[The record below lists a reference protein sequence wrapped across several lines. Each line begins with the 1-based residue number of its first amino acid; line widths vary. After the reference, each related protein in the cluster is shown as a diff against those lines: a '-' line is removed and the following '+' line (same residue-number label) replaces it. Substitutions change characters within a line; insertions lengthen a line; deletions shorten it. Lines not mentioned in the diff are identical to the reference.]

1 MRDPTLPWRDQPFD
15 RHRESCAGRLRV
27 SRAVTD
33 GIRVIVVGAGF
44 SGLAAALALTRA
56 GAHVRVLEARDRVGG
71 RVLTRWLPDGT
82 QLDLGAQWIGPTQD
96 RMYALVAEHRLA
108 TFPSAAVGAPT
119 LLWAGQRRTEPPA
132 QAGRVFRLLDEY
144 AARLDPAA
152 PWQAPEATQWDRT
165 ILGGWLRA
173 TAGDGDT
180 ADYLG
185 RLLAGGL
192 LATGADELS
201 LLHLL
206 FYLRSAG
213 GTGPLLGMAGGAQ
226 QDRIVGGPPALAERM
241 AAALPPGTLT
251 LATPVR
257 AIAQTIDGVTAW
269 TNTGRVDGDAVVV
282 ALAPALAS
290 RIRYD
295 PPLPALRDGL
305 TQRMPMGSALK
316 VHAVY
321 PEPFWRADGLSGVAT
336 SSAGPLTETVDNSTP
351 TSPLG
356 VLTGF
361 SYSSNA
367 AALREMSSEQR
378 RRCLLDAFATVVGP
392 RAGDPMELVEYDWSA
407 EEWTRGC
414 FSGALTPGTWSTYG
428 PQLRAPVGRVHWAG
442 TETATRWTG
451 YLEGAVRAGERAA
464 AEVLAV

>member
-1 MRDPTLPWRDQPFD
+1 MSDGMR
-15 RHRESCAGRLRV
+15 V
-27 SRAVTD
+27 V
-33 GIRVIVVGAGF
+33 VVGAGF
-44 SGLAAALALTRA
+44 SGLAAALALSRA
-56 GAHVRVLEARDRVGG
+56 GARVRVLKARDRVGG
-71 RVLTRWLPDGT
+71 RVLTRRLADGT

-96 RMYALVAEHRLA
+96 RMYALVAEHGLDTFA
-108 TFPSAAVGAPT
+108 TAALGASV
-119 LLWAGQRRTEPPA
+119 LLWAGQRRAEPPA
-132 QAGRVFRLLDEY
+132 QVGRVLGLLDEY

-152 PWQAPEATQWDRT
+152 PWQAPEAAQWDRT
-165 ILGGWLRA
+165 ILGGWLRG
-173 TAGDGDT
+173 TAGDDDT
-180 ADYLG
+180 AAYLG

-192 LATGADELS
+192 LATGADEVS

-226 QDRIVGGPPALAERM
+226 QDRIVGGPPLLAERM
-241 AAALPPGTLT
+241 AAALPPGALT
-251 LATPVR
+251 LAAPVR
-257 AIAQTIDGVTAW
+257 TIGQSVDGVTAW
-269 TNTGRVDGDAVVV
+269 TDTGRVDADAAVVAV
-282 ALAPALAS
+282 PPALAG

-336 SSAGPLTETVDNSTP
+336 SSAGLLTETVDNSTP

-361 SYSSNA
+361 SYSSDA
-367 AALREMSSEQR
+367 AVLREMAPAR
-378 RRCLLDAFATVVGP
+378 RRQCLLEAFAAVVGP
-392 RAGDPMELVEYDWSA
+392 HAEDPVDLVEYDWSA
-407 EEWTRGC
+407 DEWTRGC
-414 FSGALTPGTWSTYG
+414 FSGALTPGAWRTYG
-428 PQLRAPVGRVHWAG
+428 PSLRATVGRVHWAG
-442 TETATRWTG
+442 TETATRWSG

-464 AEVLAV
+464 AEVLAG

>member
-1 MRDPTLPWRDQPFD
+1 MGQAV
-15 RHRESCAGRLRV
+15 AGKQ
-27 SRAVTD
+27 SAVTD
-33 GIRVIVVGAGF
+33 GIRVVVVGAGF
-44 SGLAAALALTRA
+44 SGLAAALALSRA
-56 GAHVRVLEARDRVGG
+56 GAQVRVLEARDRVGG
-71 RVLTRWLPDGT
+71 RVLTRWLPEVT

-96 RMYALVAEHRLA
+96 RMYALVAEHGLA
-108 TFPSAAVGAPT
+108 TFASAALGAPT
-119 LLWAGQRRTEPPA
+119 LLWAGQRRAEPPA
-132 QAGRVFRLLDEY
+132 DVGRVLGLLDGY

-152 PWQAPEATQWDRT
+152 PWQAPEAAQWDRT
-165 ILGGWLRA
+165 NLGGWLRA
-173 TAGDGDT
+173 TAGDDDT

-251 LATPVR
+251 FATPVR
-257 AIAQTIDGVTAW
+257 SIQQSIDGVTAW
-269 TNTGRVDGDAVVV
+269 TDTGRVAADAVVV
-282 ALAPALAS
+282 ALPPALAG

-295 PPLPALRDGL
+295 PPLPVLRDGL

-321 PEPFWRADGLSGVAT
+321 AEPFWRADGLSGVST

-361 SYSSNA
+361 SYAGEA
-367 AALREMSSEQR
+367 AALRGMSPAR
-378 RRCLLDAFATVVGP
+378 RRQCLLEAFASVVGP
-392 RAGDPMELVEYDWSA
+392 RAEEPVDLVEYDWSA
-407 EEWTRGC
+407 DEWTRGC
-414 FSGALTPGTWSTYG
+414 FCGALTPGTWQTYG
-428 PQLRAPVGRVHWAG
+428 PHLRAPVGRVHWAG

-464 AEVLAV
+464 AEVLAG

>member
-1 MRDPTLPWRDQPFD
+1 MVD
-15 RHRESCAGRLRV
+15 GLRV
-27 SRAVTD
+27 V
-33 GIRVIVVGAGF
+33 VVGAGF
-44 SGLAAALALTRA
+44 SGLAAALALSRA
-56 GAHVRVLEARDRVGG
+56 GAQVRVLEARDRVGG
-71 RVLTRWLPDGT
+71 RVLTRWLPEVT

-96 RMYALVAEHRLA
+96 RMYALVAEYGLA
-108 TFPSAAVGAPT
+108 IFASASVGAPT
-119 LLWAGQRRTEPPA
+119 LLWGGQRRAEPPA
-132 QAGRVFRLLDEY
+132 QVGRVLGLLDEY

-152 PWQAPEATQWDRT
+152 PWATPEAARWDRT
-165 ILGGWLRA
+165 TLGGWLA
-173 TAGDGDT
+173 TTAADDDT

-226 QDRIVGGPPALAERM
+226 QDRIVGGPAALAERM

-251 LATPVR
+251 LAAPVR
-257 AIAQTIDGVTAW
+257 AIEQTVDGATAW
-269 TNTGRVDGDAVVV
+269 TDTGRVDGDAVVV
-282 ALAPALAS
+282 ALAPALAG

-295 PPLPALRDGL
+295 PPLPPLRDGL

-321 PEPFWRADGLSGVAT
+321 PEPFWRADGRSGVAT
-336 SSAGPLTETVDNSTP
+336 SSVGPLTETVDNSTP

-361 SYSSNA
+361 SYSSDA
-367 AALREMSSEQR
+367 AALRGMSPAR
-378 RRCLLDAFATVVGP
+378 RRQCLLEAFTSVVGP
-392 RAGDPMELVEYDWSA
+392 HAENPVDLVEYDWSA

-414 FSGALTPGTWSTYG
+414 FSGVLTPGTWRTYG
-428 PQLRAPVGRVHWAG
+428 PHLRTPVGRVHWAG
-442 TETATRWTG
+442 TETATRWSG

-464 AEVLAV
+464 AEVLAG

>member
-1 MRDPTLPWRDQPFD
+1 MDD
-15 RHRESCAGRLRV
+15 GLRV
-27 SRAVTD
+27 V
-33 GIRVIVVGAGF
+33 VVGAGF
-44 SGLAAALALTRA
+44 SGLAAALALSRA
-56 GAHVRVLEARDRVGG
+56 GARVRLLEARDRVGG
-71 RVLTRWLPDGT
+71 RVLTRWLPDVT
-82 QLDLGAQWIGPTQD
+82 QLDLGAQWIGPTQH
-96 RMYALVAEHRLA
+96 RMYALVAEHGLA
-108 TFPSAAVGAPT
+108 TFASAAFGAPT
-119 LLWAGQRRTEPPA
+119 VLWAGARRAEPPA
-132 QAGRVFRLLDEY
+132 RAARVLGLLDEY
-144 AARLDPAA
+144 AARLDPAT
-152 PWQAPEATQWDRT
+152 PWQAPEAAQWDRT

-173 TAGDGDT
+173 TAGDDDT

-192 LATGADELS
+192 LATGADEVS

-241 AAALPPGTLT
+241 AAALPPGALT
-251 LATPVR
+251 LAAPVR
-257 AIAQTIDGVTAW
+257 AVEQNADGVTAW
-269 TNTGRVDGDAVVV
+269 TDAGRVNADFLVV
-282 ALAPALAS
+282 ALAPALAG
-290 RIRYD
+290 RIRYA

-321 PEPFWRADGLSGVAT
+321 PEPFWRADGFSGVST
-336 SSAGPLTETVDNSTP
+336 STTGPLTETVDNSTP

-361 SYSSNA
+361 SYASDA
-367 AALREMSSEQR
+367 AVLRGMSPEQR
-378 RRCLLDAFATVVGP
+378 RRCLLEAFAAVVGP
-392 RAGDPMELVEYDWSA
+392 RAGDPVDLVEYDWST

-414 FSGALTPGTWSTYG
+414 FCGALTPGSWAAYG
-428 PQLRAPVGRVHWAG
+428 PHLRTPVGRVHWAG

-464 AEVLAV
+464 AEVLARP

>member
-1 MRDPTLPWRDQPFD
+1 M
-15 RHRESCAGRLRV
+15 
-27 SRAVTD
+27 TD
-33 GIRVIVVGAGF
+33 GMRVVVVGAGF

-56 GAHVRVLEARDRVGG
+56 GAQVRVLEARDRVGG
-71 RVLTRWLPDGT
+71 RVLTRWLPELT
-82 QLDLGAQWIGPTQD
+82 QVDLGAQWIGPTQD
-96 RMYALVAEHRLA
+96 RMYALVAEHGLA
-108 TFPSAAVGAPT
+108 TFASAAAGAPT
-119 LLWAGQRRTEPPA
+119 LLWAGQRRAEPPA
-132 QAGRVFRLLDEY
+132 DVARVLSLLDEY

-152 PWQAPEATQWDRT
+152 PWRAPEAAQWDRT
-165 ILGGWLRA
+165 ILGGWLRS

-192 LATGADELS
+192 LATDADELS

-213 GTGPLLGMAGGAQ
+213 GTAPLLAMAGGAQ

-241 AAALPPGTLT
+241 AGALPPGTLT
-251 LATPVR
+251 LAAPVR
-257 AIAQTIDGVTAW
+257 TIEQGADGVTAW
-269 TNTGRVDGDAVVV
+269 TDTGRVDGDALVV
-282 ALAPALAS
+282 ALAPALAG
-290 RIRYD
+290 RIRYA

-321 PEPFWRADGLSGVAT
+321 PEPFWRADGLSGVST

-361 SYSSNA
+361 SYSSDA
-367 AALREMSSEQR
+367 AALRGMSPAQR
-378 RRCLLDAFATVVGP
+378 RRCLLDAFAAVVGP
-392 RAGDPMELVEYDWSA
+392 RAGDPMDLVEYDWSS

-414 FSGALTPGTWSTYG
+414 FSGAPTPGTWIGYG
-428 PQLRAPVGRVHWAG
+428 PHLRSPVGRVHWAG
-442 TETATRWTG
+442 TETATQWAG

-464 AEVLAV
+464 AEVLAG

>member
-1 MRDPTLPWRDQPFD
+1 MTD
-15 RHRESCAGRLRV
+15 GLRV
-27 SRAVTD
+27 V
-33 GIRVIVVGAGF
+33 VVGAGF
-44 SGLAAALALTRA
+44 SGLAAALALSRA
-56 GAHVRVLEARDRVGG
+56 GAQVRVLEARDRVGG
-71 RVLTRWLPDGT
+71 RVLTRWLPELT

-96 RMYALVAEHRLA
+96 RMYALVAEHGLA
-108 TFPSAAVGAPT
+108 TFASASIGAPT
-119 LLWAGQRRTEPPA
+119 LLWAAAHRAEPPT
-132 QAGRVFRLLDEY
+132 QVGRVLGLLDEY

-152 PWQAPEATQWDRT
+152 PWATPEAALWDRT
-165 ILGGWLRA
+165 TLGGWLAA
-173 TAGDGDT
+173 TAGDDVT

-185 RLLAGGL
+185 RVLAGGL

-241 AAALPPGTLT
+241 ATALPPGALT
-251 LATPVR
+251 LAAPVR
-257 AIAQTIDGVTAW
+257 AIEQTVDGATAW
-269 TNTGRVDGDAVVV
+269 TDTGRVDGDAVVV
-282 ALAPALAS
+282 ALAPALAG

-295 PPLPALRDGL
+295 PPLPPLRDGL

-321 PEPFWRADGLSGVAT
+321 PEPFWRADGRSGVAT
-336 SSAGPLTETVDNSTP
+336 TSTGPLTETVDNSTP

-361 SYSSNA
+361 SYSTDA
-367 AALREMSSEQR
+367 ATLRGMSPARR
-378 RRCLLDAFATVVGP
+378 RRCLLEALAGVVGP
-392 RAGDPMELVEYDWSA
+392 RAEDPMDLVEYDWSA
-407 EEWTRGC
+407 DEWTRGC
-414 FSGALTPGTWSTYG
+414 FSGALTPGTWRTYG
-428 PQLRAPVGRVHWAG
+428 PHLRTPVGRVYWAG
-442 TETATRWTG
+442 TETATRWSG

-464 AEVLAV
+464 AEVLAG

>member
-1 MRDPTLPWRDQPFD
+1 MR
-15 RHRESCAGRLRV
+15 V
-27 SRAVTD
+27 V
-33 GIRVIVVGAGF
+33 VVGAGF

-56 GAHVRVLEARDRVGG
+56 GAQTRVLEARDRVGG
-71 RVLTRWLPDGT
+71 RVLTRWLPELT
-82 QLDLGAQWIGPTQD
+82 QVDLGAQWIGPTQD
-96 RMYALVAEHRLA
+96 RMYALVAEHGLA
-108 TFPSAAVGAPT
+108 TFASAAVGAPT
-119 LLWAGQRRTEPPA
+119 LLWAGQRRAEPPA
-132 QAGRVFRLLDEY
+132 DVDRVLGLLDEY

-152 PWQAPEATQWDRT
+152 PWRAPEAAQWDRT

-213 GTGPLLGMAGGAQ
+213 GTAPLLRMAGGAQ

-241 AAALPPGTLT
+241 ASALPPGTLT
-251 LATPVR
+251 LAAPVR
-257 AIAQTIDGVTAW
+257 TIEQSAAGVTAW
-269 TNTGRVDGDAVVV
+269 TDTGRVDGDALVV
-282 ALAPALAS
+282 ALAPALAG
-290 RIRYD
+290 RIRYA

-321 PEPFWRADGLSGVAT
+321 PEPFWRADGLSGVST
-336 SSAGPLTETVDNSTP
+336 NSAGPLTETVDNSTP

-361 SYSSNA
+361 SYSSDA
-367 AALREMSSEQR
+367 AALRGMSPAQR
-378 RRCLLDAFATVVGP
+378 RRCLLDAFAAVVGP
-392 RAGDPMELVEYDWSA
+392 GAGDPMDLVEFDWST

-414 FSGALTPGTWSTYG
+414 FSGAFTPGTWSVNG
-428 PQLRAPVGRVHWAG
+428 PHLRAPVGRVHWAG
-442 TETATRWTG
+442 TETATHWTG

-464 AEVLAV
+464 AEVLAG

>member
-1 MRDPTLPWRDQPFD
+1 MAD
-15 RHRESCAGRLRV
+15 GLRV
-27 SRAVTD
+27 V
-33 GIRVIVVGAGF
+33 VVGAGF

-56 GAHVRVLEARDRVGG
+56 GAQVRLLEARDRVGG
-71 RVLTRWLPDGT
+71 RVLTRWLPDVT

-96 RMYALVAEHRLA
+96 RMYALVAEHGLA
-108 TFPSAAVGAPT
+108 TFASAALGAPT
-119 LLWAGQRRTEPPA
+119 VLWAGERRAEPPA
-132 QAGRVFRLLDEY
+132 RAARVLGLLDEY
-144 AARLDPAA
+144 AARLDPTA
-152 PWQAPEATQWDRT
+152 PWQAPEAAQWDRT
-165 ILGGWLRA
+165 VLGGWLRA
-173 TAGDGDT
+173 TAGDDDT

-185 RLLAGGL
+185 RVLAGGL
-192 LATGADELS
+192 LATGADEVS

-241 AAALPPGTLT
+241 AAALPPGALT
-251 LATPVR
+251 LAAPVR
-257 AIAQTIDGVTAW
+257 AVEQTVDGVTAW
-269 TNTGRVDGDAVVV
+269 TDTGRVNGDALVV
-282 ALAPALAS
+282 ALAPALAG
-290 RIRYD
+290 RIRYA
-295 PPLPALRDGL
+295 PPLPPLRDGL

-321 PEPFWRADGLSGVAT
+321 PEPFWRADGLSGVST

-361 SYSSNA
+361 SYASDA
-367 AALREMSSEQR
+367 AVLREMSPEQR
-378 RRCLLDAFATVVGP
+378 RRCLLDAFTTVVGSQ
-392 RAGDPMELVEYDWSA
+392 AGDPVDLIEYDWSA

-414 FSGALTPGTWSTYG
+414 FSGALTPGAWGAYG
-428 PQLRAPVGRVHWAG
+428 PHLRTPVGRVYWAG
-442 TETATRWTG
+442 TETATRWSG

-464 AEVLAV
+464 AEVLARP

>member
-1 MRDPTLPWRDQPFD
+1 MWVEPGVVDGF
-15 RHRESCAGRLRV
+15 RV
-27 SRAVTD
+27 V
-33 GIRVIVVGAGF
+33 VVGAGF

-56 GAHVRVLEARDRVGG
+56 GAQVRVLEARDRVGG
-71 RVLTRWLPDGT
+71 RVLTRWLPELT

-96 RMYALVAEHRLA
+96 RMYALVAEHGLA
-108 TFPSAAVGAPT
+108 TFASASVGGPT
-119 LLWAGQRRTEPPA
+119 VLWAGKRRAEPPA
-132 QAGRVFRLLDEY
+132 QVGRVLGLLDEY
-144 AARLDPAA
+144 AARVDPAE
-152 PWQAPEATQWDRT
+152 PWATPEAARWDRT
-165 ILGGWLRA
+165 TLGGWLA
-173 TAGDGDT
+173 TTAGDDDT

-192 LATGADELS
+192 LATGADEVS

-213 GTGPLLGMAGGAQ
+213 GTGLLLGMAGGAQ

-241 AAALPPGTLT
+241 AAALPPGALT
-251 LATPVR
+251 LAAPVR
-257 AIAQTIDGVTAW
+257 AVEQNVDGVTAW
-269 TNTGRVDGDAVVV
+269 TDTGRVNGDALVV
-282 ALAPALAS
+282 ALPPALAG

-295 PPLPALRDGL
+295 PPLPAARDGL

-321 PEPFWRADGLSGVAT
+321 PEPFWRADGLSGVST
-336 SSAGPLTETVDNSTP
+336 STTGPLTETVDNSTP

-361 SYSSNA
+361 SYASDA
-367 AALREMSSEQR
+367 AALRGMSPERR

-392 RAGDPMELVEYDWSA
+392 RVGEPVDLIEYDWSA

-414 FSGALTPGTWSTYG
+414 FSGALTPGTWRTYG
-428 PQLRAPVGRVHWAG
+428 PHLRAPVGRVYWAG
-442 TETATRWTG
+442 TETATRWSG

-464 AEVLAV
+464 AEVLATG

>member
-1 MRDPTLPWRDQPFD
+1 MAD
-15 RHRESCAGRLRV
+15 GLRV
-27 SRAVTD
+27 V
-33 GIRVIVVGAGF
+33 VVGAGF

-56 GAHVRVLEARDRVGG
+56 GAQVRLLEARDRVGG
-71 RVLTRWLPDGT
+71 RVLTRWLPDVT

-96 RMYALVAEHRLA
+96 RMYALVAEHGLA
-108 TFPSAAVGAPT
+108 TFASAALGAPT
-119 LLWAGQRRTEPPA
+119 VLWAGERRAEPPA
-132 QAGRVFRLLDEY
+132 RTARVLGLLDEY
-144 AARLDPAA
+144 AARLDPSA
-152 PWQAPEATQWDRT
+152 PWQAPEAAQWDRT
-165 ILGGWLRA
+165 VLGGWLRA
-173 TAGDGDT
+173 KAGDDDT

-192 LATGADELS
+192 LATGADEVS

-241 AAALPPGTLT
+241 AAALPPGALT
-251 LATPVR
+251 LAAPVR
-257 AIAQTIDGVTAW
+257 AVEQNVDGVTAW
-269 TNTGRVDGDAVVV
+269 TDTGRVNGDALVV
-282 ALAPALAS
+282 ALAPALAG
-290 RIRYD
+290 RIRYA
-295 PPLPALRDGL
+295 PPLPPLRDGL

-321 PEPFWRADGLSGVAT
+321 PEPFWRADGLSGVST

-361 SYSSNA
+361 SYASDA
-367 AALREMSSEQR
+367 AALREMSPEQR
-378 RRCLLDAFATVVGP
+378 RRCLLDAFVTVVGSQ
-392 RAGDPMELVEYDWSA
+392 AGDPVDLIEYDWSA

-414 FSGALTPGTWSTYG
+414 FSGALTPGAWGTYG
-428 PQLRAPVGRVHWAG
+428 PHLRTPVGRVYWAG
-442 TETATRWTG
+442 TETATRWSG

-464 AEVLAV
+464 AEVLARP